1 MRGEGTKIQRDKDSK
16 GQRCKGAKGQRFEVL
31 KFRKLEMATF
41 RDLLI
46 WQKSMILVTEVY
58 QLTNLFPK
66 EEIYGLTSQIRRSAI
81 SIPSNIS
88 EGYGRDGNKDYLK
101 FLNITISSLF
111 EMQTQ
116 LEIAYNLKYINEIQ
130 FNKINEENKEIE
142 RMLSSFIRK
151 IKERP

>member
-1 MRGEGTKIQRDKDSK
+1 LRYKE
-16 GQRCKGAKGQRFEVL
+16 AKVYLEIKKKL
-31 KFRKLEMATF
+31 KMSTF

-46 WQKSMILVTEVY
+46 WQKSMTLVTEIY
-58 QLTNLFPK
+58 LLTNFFPK

-88 EGYGRDGNKDYLK
+88 EGYGREGNKDYLK
-101 FLNITISSLF
+101 FLNIAISSLF

-130 FNKINEENKEIE
+130 FNNIFEDSKEIE

-151 IKERP
+151 IKERI